1 MLSKLNIGP
10 RLNVAFLIV
19 VAFLIA
25 LAGIGYSA
33 VNNLA
38 GQFETSVNENNKK
51 LALSQ
56 DLREQL
62 NVIMRSVRNI
72 LLYQSNENFVKAQQN
87 RIEKARADYMA
98 SYQEMEKLLRTPEE
112 RKIHS
117 EIDTHREP
125 SRKAT
130 DDAVTL
136 SKTAGV
142 SEAARELKETVQPL
156 QNDWYDAI
164 QAMIDFQEKQNNV
177 LAANAKITF
186 KRTMTIFLVFTLLAT
201 GIAVGLA
208 LWISRSITRPLA
220 YAAQVAADVAAGD
233 LGSHVRVSTTDE
245 TGQLLRT
252 LQRMK
257 ESLASTVSSVRG
269 VADALSISSGEL
281 VEGANE
287 VTESSSQQSVA
298 AASTATSVQQ
308 ITASIESVAS
318 GATEIREL
326 AKSSQSLTR
335 ESVGNLNQLSGEIEM
350 LGRTVETIGT
360 TFQEFTDSSKAITE
374 MTRQV
379 REIAEQTNLLALN
392 AAIEAARA
400 GEQGRGFAVVADEVR
415 KLAEKSGQSVNE
427 IDSVNRVLTERSG
440 HVAGAIAEGMQA
452 LDSSKQHVR
461 MVIASLSEADQAAL
475 RSAEGIDNIATAV
488 SEQSTAS
495 VKITGNVEQMAQMA
509 ERNHTVVERTS
520 AAAGHLRELSGQLS
534 DSVSH
539 FKLQDI

>member
-38 GQFETSVNENNKK
+38 SQFEVSVNENNKK

-72 LLYQSNENFVKAQQN
+72 LLYQNNENFVKAQQN
-87 RIEKARADYMA
+87 RIEKARADYME
-98 SYQEMEKLLRTPEE
+98 SYQQMEKLLRSTDE
-112 RKIHS
+112 RKIHA

-130 DDAVTL
+130 DEAVAL
-136 SKTAGV
+136 SGSTGV
-142 SEAARELKETVQPL
+142 AEAAKELKETVQPL

-164 QAMIDFQEKQNNV
+164 QAMIDFQEKQNNA
-177 LAANAKITF
+177 LAANAKATF

-208 LWISRSITRPLA
+208 LWITRSITKPLA
-220 YAAQVAADVAAGD
+220 YAAQVAANVAAGD

-269 VADALSISSGEL
+269 VADELSSSSAQL
-281 VEGANE
+281 VDAANE

-298 AASTATSVQQ
+298 AASTAASVQQ
-308 ITASIESVAS
+308 ITASIESVADS
-318 GATEIREL
+318 ATEIREL
-326 AKSSQSLTR
+326 AKSSQTLTR
-335 ESVGNLNQLSGEIEM
+335 ESVDNLNKLSSEIEM
-350 LGRTVETIGT
+350 LGHTVETIGS
-360 TFQEFTDSSKAITE
+360 TFREFADSSKAITE

-379 REIAEQTNLLALN
+379 REIADQTNLLALN

-427 IDSVNRVLTERSG
+427 IDAVNRVLNQRAD
-440 HVAGAIAEGMQA
+440 HMAGAITEGMQA
-452 LDSSKQHVR
+452 LDSSKEHVH
-461 MVIASLSEADQAAL
+461 MVIDSLSKAAQAAL
-475 RSAEGIDNIATAV
+475 RSAEGIDNIATSV
-488 SEQSTAS
+488 NEQSTAS
-495 VKITGNVEQMAQMA
+495 VKITGNVEHMAQMA
-509 ERNHTVVERTS
+509 ERNHAVVERTS
-520 AAAGHLRELSGQLS
+520 SASVHLRKLSGELS
-534 DSVSH
+534 DSVSR
-539 FKLQDI
+539 FQLSDA

>member
-38 GQFETSVNENNKK
+38 SQFEISVNENNKK

-62 NVIMRSVRNI
+62 NVIMRSVRNV
-72 LLYQSNENFVKAQQN
+72 LLYQNNENFVKAQLN
-87 RIEKARADYMA
+87 RIEKARADYMV
-98 SYQEMEKLLRTPEE
+98 SYQAMEKLLRSPEE
-112 RKIHS
+112 RKIHT
-117 EIDTHREP
+117 EIDTHRGP
-125 SRKAT
+125 SGKAT
-130 DDAVTL
+130 DTAVEV

-142 SEAARELKETVQPL
+142 AEAAKELKETVQSL

-164 QAMIDFQEKQNNV
+164 QAMIDFQEKQNNT
-177 LAANAKITF
+177 LAMNAQATF

-208 LWISRSITRPLA
+208 VWISRSITRPLA

-233 LGSHVRVSTTDE
+233 LCSHVRVSTTDE

-257 ESLASTVSSVRG
+257 ESLANTVSSVRG
-269 VADALSISSGEL
+269 VADALSSSSGQL
-281 VEGANE
+281 VAAANE

-298 AASTATSVQQ
+298 AASTAVSVQQ
-308 ITASIESVAS
+308 ITASIESVAG

-326 AKSSQSLTR
+326 AKSSQTRTR

-440 HVAGAIAEGMQA
+440 HVAGAISEGMQA
-452 LDSSKQHVR
+452 LDSSKRHVQ

-475 RSAEGIDNIATAV
+475 RSAEGIDNIATSV
-488 SEQSTAS
+488 SEQSVAS

-509 ERNHTVVERTS
+509 ERNHRVVERTS
-520 AAAGHLRELSGQLS
+520 TAAGHLRELSGQLS

-539 FKLQDI
+539 FQLTNG